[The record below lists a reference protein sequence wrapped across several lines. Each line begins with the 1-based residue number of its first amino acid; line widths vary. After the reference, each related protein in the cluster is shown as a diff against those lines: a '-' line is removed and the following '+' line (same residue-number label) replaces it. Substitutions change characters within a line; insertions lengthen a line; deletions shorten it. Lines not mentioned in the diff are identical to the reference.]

1 MTIETALY
9 PNQLNA
15 SWPAQS
21 DIVREGAGH
30 IRAGCLMGSTMPR
43 TQEEFNNY
51 VAQELRARDK
61 RMDEIVKTVA
71 AIQIEQASAKV
82 LLAENTDTIKEIKT
96 DTADM
101 LEVFESWKGAM
112 RVMEMIGKLAKPLGY
127 IIGLGA
133 SIAAFWTAMKSGVSP
148 K

>member
-1 MTIETALY
+1 
-9 PNQLNA
+9 
-15 SWPAQS
+15 
-21 DIVREGAGH
+21 
-30 IRAGCLMGSTMPR
+30 MGFNMPR
-43 TQEEFNNY
+43 TPEEFNDY
-51 VAQELRARDK
+51 VARELRAGDK

-82 LLAENTDTIKEIKT
+82 LLAENTETIKEIKA

-112 RVMEMIGKLAKPLGY
+112 RVMEMLGKLAKPLGY
-127 IIGLGA
+127 IVGFGA
-133 SIAAFWTAMKSGVSP
+133 SVAAFWEAMKSGVGP

>member
-1 MTIETALY
+1 MSRGE
-9 PNQLNA
+9 P
-15 SWPAQS
+15 
-21 DIVREGAGH
+21 
-30 IRAGCLMGSTMPR
+30 TMPR
-43 TQEEFNNY
+43 TPEEFNDY
-51 VAQELRARDK
+51 VAKELRAGDK

-82 LLAENTDTIKEIKT
+82 LLAENTETIKEIKT

-112 RVMEMIGKLAKPLGY
+112 RVMEMLGKRAKPLGY
-127 IIGLGA
+127 IVGFGA
-133 SIAAFWTAMKSGVSP
+133 SVAAFWASMKSGVSP

>member
-1 MTIETALY
+1 
-9 PNQLNA
+9 
-15 SWPAQS
+15 
-21 DIVREGAGH
+21 
-30 IRAGCLMGSTMPR
+30 MGFDMPR
-43 TQEEFNNY
+43 TPEEFHNY
-51 VAQELRARDK
+51 VAKELREGDK

-82 LLAENTDTIKEIKT
+82 LLAENTETINEIKT

-127 IIGLGA
+127 IAAL
-133 SIAAFWTAMKSGVSP
+133 IAAVVGIWNAMKSGVSP

>member
-1 MTIETALY
+1 
-9 PNQLNA
+9 
-15 SWPAQS
+15 
-21 DIVREGAGH
+21 
-30 IRAGCLMGSTMPR
+30 MGSTMPR
-43 TQEEFNNY
+43 TPEEFNDY
-51 VAQELRARDK
+51 VARELRAGDK

-82 LLAENTDTIKEIKT
+82 LLAENTETIKEIKT

-112 RVMEMIGKLAKPLGY
+112 RVMEMLGKLAKPLGY
-127 IIGLGA
+127 IVGFGA
-133 SIAAFWTAMKSGVSP
+133 SVAAFWASMKSGVSP

>member
-1 MTIETALY
+1 M
-9 PNQLNA
+9 
-15 SWPAQS
+15 
-21 DIVREGAGH
+21 
-30 IRAGCLMGSTMPR
+30 MGSTMPHMP
-43 TQEEFNNY
+43 EEFDNY
-51 VAQELRARDK
+51 VAQELRAGDE
-61 RMDEIVKTVA
+61 RMDEIVKTIA

-82 LLAENTDTIKEIKT
+82 LRAENAETINKIKT

-112 RVMEMIGKLAKPLGY
+112 RVMEMLGKLAKPLGY
-127 IIGLGA
+127 IVGLGA

>member
-1 MTIETALY
+1 MSEE
-9 PNQLNA
+9 N
-15 SWPAQS
+15 
-21 DIVREGAGH
+21 
-30 IRAGCLMGSTMPR
+30 TMPS
-43 TQEEFNNY
+43 THEDFENY
-51 VAQELRARDK
+51 VARELMAGDK

-82 LLAENTDTIKEIKT
+82 LLAENTETIKEIKT

-127 IIGLGA
+127 IAAL
-133 SIAAFWTAMKSGVSP
+133 IAAVVGIWNAMKSGVSP

>member
-1 MTIETALY
+1 MSRGE
-9 PNQLNA
+9 Q
-15 SWPAQS
+15 
-21 DIVREGAGH
+21 
-30 IRAGCLMGSTMPR
+30 TMPR
-43 TQEEFNNY
+43 TPEEFNDY
-51 VAQELRARDK
+51 VARELRAGDE

-82 LLAENTDTIKEIKT
+82 LLAENTETINEIKT

-112 RVMEMIGKLAKPLGY
+112 RVMEMLGKLAKPLGY
-127 IIGLGA
+127 IVGFGV
-133 SIAAFWTAMKSGVSP
+133 SVAAFWASIKSGVSP

>member
-1 MTIETALY
+1 MSRGE
-9 PNQLNA
+9 P
-15 SWPAQS
+15 
-21 DIVREGAGH
+21 
-30 IRAGCLMGSTMPR
+30 TMPR
-43 TQEEFNNY
+43 TPEEFNDY
-51 VAQELRARDK
+51 VARELRAGDK

-82 LLAENTDTIKEIKT
+82 LLAENTETIKEIKT

-101 LEVFESWKGAM
+101 LEAFESWKGAM

-127 IIGLGA
+127 IVGFGA
-133 SIAAFWTAMKSGVSP
+133 SVAAFWASMKSGISP

>member
-1 MTIETALY
+1 
-9 PNQLNA
+9 
-15 SWPAQS
+15 
-21 DIVREGAGH
+21 
-30 IRAGCLMGSTMPR
+30 MGFHMPR
-43 TQEEFNNY
+43 TQEEFNDY
-51 VAQELRARDK
+51 VAKELRAGDK

-82 LLAENTDTIKEIKT
+82 LLAKNAVTAKEIKT

-112 RVMEMIGKLAKPLGY
+112 RVMEMLGKLAKPLGY
-127 IIGLGA
+127 IVGFGA
-133 SIAAFWTAMKSGVSP
+133 SVAAFWASMKSGVGP